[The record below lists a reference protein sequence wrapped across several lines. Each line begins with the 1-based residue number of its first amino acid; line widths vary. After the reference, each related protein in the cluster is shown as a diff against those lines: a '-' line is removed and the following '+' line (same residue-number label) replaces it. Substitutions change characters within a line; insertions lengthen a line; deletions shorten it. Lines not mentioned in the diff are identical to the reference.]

1 MADHQEAIGDRAFAC
16 VDELNRTV
24 LTQFKTLSGF
34 NEALNKRKELQKFYK
49 EEIIP
54 KIKEEK
60 RMAQS
65 QKSYV
70 KMQS

>member
-1 MADHQEAIGDRAFAC
+1 

-34 NEALNKRKELQKFYK
+34 NDAIQKRKDLKKFYH
-49 EEIIP
+49 EELIP

-60 RMAQS
+60 RIIQS
-65 QKSYV
+65 FKTRS
-70 KMQS
+70 SSHTA